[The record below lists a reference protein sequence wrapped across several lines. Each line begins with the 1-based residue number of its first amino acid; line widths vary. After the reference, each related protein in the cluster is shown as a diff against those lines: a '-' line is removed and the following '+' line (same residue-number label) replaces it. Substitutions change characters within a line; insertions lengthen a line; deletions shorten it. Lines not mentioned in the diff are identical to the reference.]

1 MMTLTRRAFVGGT
14 LGSAALAVRAI
25 RAAEFT
31 FTQYHNQTNDS
42 PLHRHLAAMWEAI
55 RIETSGRVD
64 TRVYA
69 LNNNVP
75 GSDPAALRMLVAGEI
90 QFFTLMGGALG
101 AVVPVTEIE
110 QVPFAFR
117 SPAHAHQVMDGPLGA
132 YLRQEMGAKG
142 IHGFPIRAFENG
154 MRVMT
159 LTNRP
164 VAVPEDLIGI
174 RMRVPPAQIIND
186 TLRAFGAEPVTITID
201 GVYDALKSGRVHAQE
216 NPLAIVDLFKLYEVV
231 KYISMTNHIW
241 SGFNLLANLGAWK
254 SLPGDVK
261 TVIERN
267 VTKHVRLQR
276 QEQMVL
282 NTRLRMEL
290 ARRGPAVNDVD
301 PAPFR
306 RKLSAVYLKWKK
318 QLGTKC
324 WSLLEAETGAL
335 G

>member
-1 MMTLTRRAFVGGT
+1 MRMTRRAFVGGT

-42 PLHRHLAAMWEAI
+42 PLHKPLAAMWEAI
-55 RIETSGRVD
+55 RIETGGRVD

-69 LNNNVP
+69 LNNNVA

-117 SPAHAHQVMDGPLGA
+117 SPAHAHQGMDGPLGA
-132 YLRQEMGAKG
+132 YLREEMEAEG

-174 RMRVPPAQIIND
+174 RM
-186 TLRAFGAEPVTITID
+186 
-201 GVYDALKSGRVHAQE
+201 
-216 NPLAIVDLFKLYEVV
+216 
-231 KYISMTNHIW
+231 
-241 SGFNLLANLGAWK
+241 
-254 SLPGDVK
+254 
-261 TVIERN
+261 
-267 VTKHVRLQR
+267 
-276 QEQMVL
+276 
-282 NTRLRMEL
+282 
-290 ARRGPAVNDVD
+290 
-301 PAPFR
+301 
-306 RKLSAVYLKWKK
+306 
-318 QLGTKC
+318 
-324 WSLLEAETGAL
+324 
-335 G
+335 

>member
-1 MMTLTRRAFVGGT
+1 MRSGKRLHPSLPSQRGLVPRRHE
-14 LGSAALAVRAI
+14 S
-25 RAAEFT
+25 
-31 FTQYHNQTNDS
+31 
-42 PLHRHLAAMWEAI
+42 
-55 RIETSGRVD
+55 
-64 TRVYA
+64 
-69 LNNNVP
+69 
-75 GSDPAALRMLVAGEI
+75 
-90 QFFTLMGGALG
+90 
-101 AVVPVTEIE
+101 E

-132 YLRQEMGAKG
+132 YLREEMEAKG
-142 IHGFPIRAFENG
+142 IHGFPIGAFENG

-164 VAVPEDLIGI
+164 IAVPEDLNGI

-186 TLRAFGAEPVTITID
+186 TLRAFGAEPVSITID
-201 GVYDALKSGRVHAQE
+201 GVYDALKSGKVHGQE
-216 NPLAIVDLFKLYEVV
+216 NPLAIVELFRLYEVV

-241 SGFNLLANLGAWK
+241 SGFNLLANLGAWER
-254 SLPGDVK
+254 LPDDVK

-267 VTKHVRLQR
+267 VTRHVRLQR
-276 QEQMVL
+276 QEQMAL
-282 NTRLRMEL
+282 NARLRMEL
-290 ARRGPAVNDVD
+290 SRRGLTVNDVD

-306 RKLSAVYLKWKK
+306 RKLPAVYLKWKK